1 MSRDF
6 DNTKPIYYQLMHRFF
21 HKICSGHIQPGEKLP
36 SVRETAVDA
45 GVNPN
50 TVQRTYMEMERMGV
64 VESKRGQGTFVVNE
78 PDVIK
83 QLRLQLAEEQ
93 MDSFIEEMKSIGFT
107 PPEILQRLQTKITE
121 KGE

>member
-1 MSRDF
+1 MSQDF

-21 HKICSGHIQPGEKLP
+21 HKICSGHIRAGEKLP
-36 SVRETAVDA
+36 SVRETAVEA

-64 VESKRGQGTFVVNE
+64 VESKRGQGTFLVN
-78 PDVIK
+78 DAQVIE
-83 QLRLQLAEEQ
+83 QLRQQLAEEQ
-93 MDSFIEEMKSIGFT
+93 MNTFIEEMESIGFT
-107 PPEILQRLQTKITE
+107 PREILEKLQTKITE